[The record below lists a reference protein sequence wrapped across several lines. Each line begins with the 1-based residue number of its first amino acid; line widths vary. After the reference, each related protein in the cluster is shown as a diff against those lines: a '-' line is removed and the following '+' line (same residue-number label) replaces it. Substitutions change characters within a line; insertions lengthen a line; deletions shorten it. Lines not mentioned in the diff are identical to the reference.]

1 MGEQRL
7 HVGTSGYSYKEWKG
21 AFYPE
26 RLPAARMLE
35 FYATRLGAVEINN
48 TFYRLPS
55 PSLLA
60 RWKEQVPE
68 TFRFAVKAT
77 RSITHIKR
85 LAGAES
91 ELEALLRATAVLERN
106 LGLFLF
112 QLPPFQKLDLPRLEG
127 FVERLPEG
135 TRAAFEFR
143 HPSWRVDAPR
153 ELLRR
158 RGMTIVAN
166 DSDDSDPAETSVDLE
181 PLADYAYVRLR
192 RTHYAD
198 DELAAWSERLRGL
211 PCKDVFVFF
220 KHEDSAAG
228 ALWAQALQRLGTD
241 SPS

>member
-1 MGEQRL
+1 MGEPQL

-55 PSLLA
+55 PALLA

-68 TFRFAVKAT
+68 SFRFAVKAT

-91 ELEALLRATAVLERN
+91 ELQALLRATAVLESN
-106 LGLFLF
+106 LGLYLF
-112 QLPPFQKLDLPRLEG
+112 QLPPFQRLDLPRLEA
-127 FVERLPEG
+127 FVELLPAD

-143 HPSWRVDAPR
+143 HASWRNDAVR
-153 ELLRR
+153 ELLHR
-158 RGMTIVAN
+158 RGMTVVAN
-166 DSDDSDPAETSVDLE
+166 DSDDADPAETSADLE
-181 PLADYAYVRLR
+181 PLASYAYVRLR
-192 RTHYAD
+192 RTQYRD
-198 DELAAWSERLRGL
+198 DEIEGWSGRLRGL
-211 PCKDVFVFF
+211 PCQDVYVFF
-220 KHEDSAAG
+220 KHEDTAAG
-228 ALWAQALQRLGTD
+228 ALWAQTLQRLGTEPL
-241 SPS
+241 S